1 MVKLIAIVDDEP
13 DILELVHVN
22 LEKAG
27 YKTKAFRNAKDFL
40 GFIKNKTPD
49 LLILDLMLPDIDGI
63 DLCKKLR
70 QNDSYSDFPIIMLTA
85 KDSEF
90 DKVLG
95 LELGADDYI
104 TKPFSVRELIARVK
118 AVLRRSKDE
127 KEKKVISIG
136 NELIINVDNYE
147 VALDGKNIELTNTEF
162 NLLRYLAAE
171 QGSVISRE
179 DILTRLWGNDKI
191 VTSRTVDVHI
201 RNLREKLG
209 DHASLIKNVRGVGY
223 KISN

>member
-27 YKTKAFRNAKDFL
+27 YKTRTFKNAKAFLD
-40 GFIKNKTPD
+40 FIKKKTPD

-70 QNDSYSDFPIIMLTA
+70 QNDSYKDFPIIMLTA

-118 AVLRRSKDE
+118 AVLRRSKGE

-162 NLLRYLAAE
+162 NLLKYLAAE

-179 DILTRLWGNDKI
+179 DILNRLWGNDKI